1 MNIQPPQAL
10 AGFLL
15 AKAHVYPNAIGVP
28 GWLVEVLQQQLA
40 RPLPPALAVASALLR
55 PEYTREYI
63 VKRMRL
69 PSADELQGF
78 LDLPVLV
85 IAVGE
90 AYLDPEHSRLEGQ
103 PEFQALPASQQ
114 EQARQFVDGHLA
126 WAMSVFQPGH
136 LQDGTP
142 LMAKIYRQVRGEP
155 FSVDYLHGSLA
166 AQDTFCLHNDF
177 IRSFALGRNPNSS

>member
-1 MNIQPPQAL
+1 L
-10 AGFLL
+10 
-15 AKAHVYPNAIGVP
+15 GVP
-28 GWLVEVLQQQLA
+28 GWLVEVLQEQLA

-69 PSADELQGF
+69 PSDDELQGF

-85 IAVGE
+85 IAAGGT
-90 AYLDPEHSRLEGQ
+90 YLDPEHSGLEGQ

-126 WAMSVFQPGH
+126 WAMSVFQPGQ

-142 LMAKIYRQVRGEP
+142 FITKIYRQVRGEQ
-155 FSVDYLHGSLA
+155 FSNDYLRGFLT

-177 IRSFALGRNPNSS
+177 IRSFALGARPE

>member
-1 MNIQPPQAL
+1 MNIQHPQAFS
-10 AGFLL
+10 GFLM
-15 AKAHVYPNAIGVP
+15 AKAHAYPNALGVP
-28 GWLVEVLQQQLA
+28 GWLVEVLQEQLA

-63 VKRMRL
+63 VKWMRL
-69 PSADELQGF
+69 PSANELQGF

-85 IAVGE
+85 IEVGE
-90 AYLDPEHSRLEGQ
+90 AYLDPEHFRLEGQ

-114 EQARQFVDGHLA
+114 EQARQFVDRHLA

-142 LMAKIYRQVRGEP
+142 FIAKIYRQVRSEP
-155 FSVDYLHGSLA
+155 FSDDYLRGALA

-177 IRSFALGRNPNSS
+177 IRSFALGGRPE